1 MREYRPA
8 FAAFL
13 LMMAMALTTT
23 ALSFF
28 VVPVCEELGLGRGS
42 FAVCYSLMTASGAAA
57 IPVLGRLIQSRGVGR
72 MVAVS
77 AVWVCL
83 GFLLFSVSGGLWM
96 LYAAGAWIG
105 VFGTACVSLCAS
117 VIVQQ
122 SYTGSRASGIL
133 GVVMS
138 GSGVGGMLV
147 SLMMPVLLR
156 ELGWRWGYRC
166 LAVCWL
172 VLGLSALVL
181 LGRESSGRG
190 AEQQQTNSDGM
201 TRAQALRSPRLY
213 LLIAVSFLLSAAC
226 GIQQQL
232 PSLLGGYGFAAER
245 VGIMM
250 SFFTAALALGKI
262 GQGLFYGRIGAV
274 RGGVC
279 IVGLFAASFI
289 ILFFPGMVW
298 PGLAALAVGMGT
310 VTTLLPLITRLTFG
324 NREYAAIWGIVYSA
338 ANVGTLIAAPLFGLS
353 YDLSG
358 SYRVSMAAA
367 SALLAGSVVLMH
379 LCFREKRHVS
389 PNNTLDR
396 NL

>member
-1 MREYRPA
+1 MRRYRPA

-28 VVPVCEELGLGRGS
+28 VAPVCEELGLGRGT
-42 FAVCYSLMTASGAAA
+42 FTVCYSLMTASGAAA
-57 IPVLGRLIQSRGVGR
+57 TLFLGRLIQGRGVR
-72 MVAVS
+72 CIVAVS
-77 AVWVCL
+77 AVWVSA
-83 GFLLFSVSGGLWM
+83 GFLAFSFSSELWM
-96 LYAAGAWIG
+96 FYAAGVWMGI
-105 VFGTACVSLCAS
+105 FGTACVSLCAS

-181 LGRESSGRG
+181 LGRKSSGRG
-190 AEQQQTNSDGM
+190 AEQQQTDSDGM

-213 LLIAVSFLLSAAC
+213 LLIAVSFILSAAC

-232 PSLLGGYGFAAER
+232 PSVLGGYGFAAER

-262 GQGLFYGRIGAV
+262 AQGVFYGKAGAL
-274 RGGVC
+274 RGGMAV
-279 IVGLFAASFI
+279 IVIFAVSFA
-289 ILFFPGMVW
+289 LLRS
-298 PGLAALAVGMGT
+298 PGLVWLSLPALAVGMGT
-310 VTTLLPLITRLTFG
+310 VTTLMPLITRLIFG

-338 ANVGTLIAAPLFGLS
+338 ANVGTLLAAPMFGLS

-358 SYRVSMAAA
+358 SYGVSMAASA
-367 SALLAGSVVLMH
+367 ALLAGSVVLMA
-379 LCFREKRHVS
+379 LCFRKKWHVS
-389 PNNTLDR
+389 PNNPLDR

>member
-1 MREYRPA
+1 
-8 FAAFL
+8 
-13 LMMAMALTTT
+13 MMAMALTTT

-28 VVPVCEELGLGRGS
+28 VVPVCEELGVGRGS
-42 FAVCYSLMTASGAAA
+42 FAVCYSLMTTSGAAA

-77 AVWVCL
+77 SVWVCV

-156 ELGWRWGYRC
+156 ELGWRWGYRF

-181 LGRESSGRG
+181 LGRESHGRG
-190 AEQQQTNSDGM
+190 AEQQQTDSDGM

-279 IVGLFAASFI
+279 IIGLFAASFI
-289 ILFFPGMVW
+289 MLLFSGLVW
-298 PGLAALAVGMGT
+298 PGLAMLAVGMGT
-310 VTTLLPLITRLTFG
+310 VTTLMPLITRLTFG
-324 NREYAAIWGIVYSA
+324 SREYAAIWGIVYSA
-338 ANVGTLIAAPLFGLS
+338 ANVGTLIAAPMFGLS

-358 SYRVSMAAA
+358 SYGVSMAAA
-367 SALLAGSVVLMH
+367 SALLAASVVLMH
-379 LCFREKRHVS
+379 LCFREKRHAS
-389 PNNTLDR
+389 PNNPLDR

>member
-96 LYAAGAWIG
+96 LYAAGTWIG

-166 LAVCWL
+166 LAVC
-172 VLGLSALVL
+172 
-181 LGRESSGRG
+181 
-190 AEQQQTNSDGM
+190 
-201 TRAQALRSPRLY
+201 
-213 LLIAVSFLLSAAC
+213 
-226 GIQQQL
+226 
-232 PSLLGGYGFAAER
+232 
-245 VGIMM
+245 
-250 SFFTAALALGKI
+250 
-262 GQGLFYGRIGAV
+262 
-274 RGGVC
+274 
-279 IVGLFAASFI
+279 
-289 ILFFPGMVW
+289 
-298 PGLAALAVGMGT
+298 
-310 VTTLLPLITRLTFG
+310 
-324 NREYAAIWGIVYSA
+324 
-338 ANVGTLIAAPLFGLS
+338 
-353 YDLSG
+353 
-358 SYRVSMAAA
+358 
-367 SALLAGSVVLMH
+367 
-379 LCFREKRHVS
+379 
-389 PNNTLDR
+389 
-396 NL
+396 

>member
-1 MREYRPA
+1 MRRFRPA

-28 VVPVCEELGLGRGS
+28 VAPVCEELGLGRGT
-42 FAVCYSLMTASGAAA
+42 FTVCYSLMTASGAAA
-57 IPVLGRLIQSRGVGR
+57 TLFLGRLIQGRGVGR

-77 AVWVCL
+77 AVWVSA
-83 GFLLFSVSGGLWM
+83 GFLAFSFSSELWM
-96 LYAAGAWIG
+96 FYAAGAWIG

-133 GVVMS
+133 GIVMA
-138 GSGVGGMLV
+138 GSGVGGMVV

-181 LGRESSGRG
+181 LGRESHGRG
-190 AEQQQTNSDGM
+190 AEQQQTDSDGM

-213 LLIAVSFLLSAAC
+213 LLITVSFLLSAAC

-232 PSLLGGYGFAAER
+232 PSVLGGYGFAAER

-262 GQGLFYGRIGAV
+262 AQGVFYGKAGAF
-274 RGGVC
+274 RGGMAV
-279 IVGLFAASFI
+279 IGIFAVSFA
-289 ILFFPGMVW
+289 LLRS
-298 PGLAALAVGMGT
+298 PGLVWLSLPALAVGMGT
-310 VTTLLPLITRLTFG
+310 VTTLMPLITRLIFG

-358 SYRVSMAAA
+358 SYGVSMAASA
-367 SALLAGSVVLMH
+367 ALLAGSAVLMA

-389 PNNTLDR
+389 PNNPLDR